1 MSRALGT
8 FNINDPQNSA
18 ALGSAR
24 NPLRTAS
31 SGKATFRAVFEGIA
45 SAQNKYMALMF
56 NTNTS
61 YDVVIQRIYAI
72 HSNISVVTGVLL
84 EQDLLRVS
92 AFTTGTAVTP
102 VADDPETDTLPSGIS
117 ADHNSS
123 AVSDVAGG
131 VLNPAFF
138 VSAQEMVLAG
148 SAFQL
153 NRANL
158 NGQVVCE
165 RQEGERGITLSGT
178 TAANRGVA
186 IKNITNDTAGA
197 VSYVI
202 VFTVEPT

>member
-1 MSRALGT
+1 MSRAFGIV
-8 FNINDPQNSA
+8 NISDPQNNA
-18 ALGSAR
+18 PVGSAR
-24 NPLRTAS
+24 NPLRVAS

-45 SAQNKYMALMF
+45 PAQNKYMALMF

-72 HSNISVVTGVLL
+72 HSNIGAVTGVLL
-84 EQDLLRVS
+84 EQDLMRVT

-117 ADHNSS
+117 ADHAST
-123 AVSDVAGG
+123 AVTDGS

-138 VSAQEMVLAG
+138 VTGEEVILA
-148 SAFQL
+148 ATANQL
-153 NRANL
+153 NRMSL
-158 NGQVVCE
+158 NGQLVYE
-165 RQEGERGITLSGT
+165 RKEGERGITLSGA

-186 IKNITNDTAGA
+186 IKNITTDTAGA